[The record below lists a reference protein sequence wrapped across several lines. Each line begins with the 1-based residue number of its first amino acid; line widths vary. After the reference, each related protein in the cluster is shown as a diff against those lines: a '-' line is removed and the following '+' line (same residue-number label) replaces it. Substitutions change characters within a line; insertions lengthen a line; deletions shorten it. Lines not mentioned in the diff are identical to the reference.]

1 MGLNVGILN
10 KIVEL
15 GYRAK
20 TLVKYVIGK
29 IIRKLRALSHLQP
42 FRSLYYFDEFF
53 LLFEYFALSNFLR
66 NHIFLRLTITTLLAG
81 LDVFVSFY
89 VIKPELLGLE
99 YTGENRHIFSKH
111 IALHDLALAS
121 IIALLVG
128 IVPATIDYFDVPS
141 NSLNRFLCSTLL
153 AWLTCIIGIQRG
165 MLVHARNV
173 WIANRS
179 RTKVYVSKKRK
190 LKH

>member
-1 MGLNVGILN
+1 MFFNYRVGLNMDVLVVYFKNGI
-10 KIVEL
+10 KEL
-15 GYRAK
+15 R
-20 TLVKYVIGK
+20 L
-29 IIRKLRALSHLQP
+29 LSHLYP
-42 FRSLYYFDEFF
+42 FRSLYCLDEFF
-53 LLFEYFALSNFLR
+53 LLIEYVILSNFL
-66 NHIFLRLTITTLLAG
+66 NNYIFLRLAITALLAG
-81 LDVFVSFY
+81 LDLFASFY
-89 VIKPELLGLE
+89 VIKPKLLKLE

-141 NSLNRFLCSTLL
+141 NNLNRFLCSTLL

-179 RTKVYVSKKRK
+179 RSKVYVKKKSKK
-190 LKH
+190 LK